1 MKKISI
7 LAIILLANFY
17 AWSFVYHEKTRDL
30 LTVIFLNIGQGDST
44 YIEAPNGNSFLI
56 DSSANEV
63 VVRELSKFLPY
74 YDRTIDGH
82 ATTHPDLD
90 HIGGTP
96 AILSRYRVGK
106 YFAYD
111 KSASSDLTRKI
122 ETILESKNIPT
133 DTLRAGDRIMLDH
146 EKNIYMDVL
155 WPTDKFKSDDK
166 NDLSIITHLV
176 YGEIRFVMTG
186 DAPTQVEGML
196 LREFPDLR
204 ANVLKLGHHGSKTST
219 SQNFLTKLNPDYA
232 VISAGID
239 NRYGHP
245 STEIVE
251 RIENFFRAKNKNLAT
266 QILKTTDGSVVFKS
280 DGHAAWIIK

>member
-1 MKKISI
+1 MKKILI
-7 LAIILLANFY
+7 LVVILLANFY

-30 LTVIFLNIGQGDST
+30 LTVIFLNIGQGDAT

-96 AILSRYRVGK
+96 AILSRYRVGE
-106 YFAYD
+106 YFVYD
-111 KSASSDLTRKI
+111 KSATSDLTRKI
-122 ETILESKNIPT
+122 QTILESKNIPT
-133 DTLRAGDRIMLDH
+133 DTLQAGDRIVLDH
-146 EKNIYMDVL
+146 NKNIYIDVL

-166 NDLSIITHLV
+166 NDLSIITRLV
-176 YGEIRFVMTG
+176 YGEISFILTG

-196 LREFPDLR
+196 LREFPDLS

-219 SQNFLTKLNPDYA
+219 SQDFLMRINPDYA
-232 VISAGID
+232 VISAGLD
-239 NRYGHP
+239 NKYGHP
-245 STEIVE
+245 SAEIIE
-251 RIENFFRAKNKNLAT
+251 RLENFFRAKNQNPAA

-280 DGHAAWIIK
+280 NGEFVWRLN

>member
-1 MKKISI
+1 MKKILI
-7 LAIILLANFY
+7 LVIILLANFY
-17 AWSFVYHEKTRDL
+17 AWSFVYNEKTRDL
-30 LTVIFLNIGQGDST
+30 LTVIFLNIGQGDAT

-82 ATTHPDLD
+82 VTTHPDLD

-111 KSASSDLTRKI
+111 KSATSDLTRRI
-122 ETILESKNIPT
+122 QTILESKNIPT
-133 DTLRAGDRIMLDH
+133 DTLQAGDRIVLDH

-166 NDLSIITHLV
+166 NDLSIITRLV
-176 YGEIRFVMTG
+176 YGEISFAMTG

-196 LREFPDLR
+196 LREFPNLR
-204 ANVLKLGHHGSKTST
+204 ATVLKLGHHGSKTST

-232 VISAGID
+232 VISAGLD

-245 STEIVE
+245 SAEIVV
-251 RIENFFRAKNKNLAT
+251 RLENFFRTKNQNPAT

-280 DGHAAWIIK
+280 DGRTVWTIK

>member
-7 LAIILLANFY
+7 LVIILLANFY

-30 LTVIFLNIGQGDST
+30 LTVIFLNIGQGDAT

-96 AILSRYRVGK
+96 AILSRYHVGK
-106 YFAYD
+106 YFTYD
-111 KSASSDLTRKI
+111 ESVESDLTRKI
-122 ETILESKNIPT
+122 QNILKSKDIPT
-133 DTLRAGDRIMLDH
+133 DTLEAGDRIILDRTQ
-146 EKNIYMDVL
+146 NIYMDVL
-155 WPTDKFKSDDK
+155 WPTDKFQSDDK
-166 NDLSIITHLV
+166 NDLSIIKRLV
-176 YGEIRFVMTG
+176 HGEISFVMTG

-204 ANVLKLGHHGSKTST
+204 ATVLKLGHHGSKTST

-232 VISAGID
+232 VISAGLD
-239 NRYGHP
+239 NKYGHP
-245 STEIVE
+245 NAEVVA
-251 RIENFFRAKNKNLAT
+251 RLENFFRAKNQNPAT

-280 DGHAAWIIK
+280 DGHAVWDIK